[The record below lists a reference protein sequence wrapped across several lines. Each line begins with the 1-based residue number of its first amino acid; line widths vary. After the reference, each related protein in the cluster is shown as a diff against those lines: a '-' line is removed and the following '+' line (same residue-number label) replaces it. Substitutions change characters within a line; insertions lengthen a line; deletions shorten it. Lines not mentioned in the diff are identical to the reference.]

1 MTVRF
6 EFELSDTDAENLI
19 DILRREHTRSMHE
32 AGQCIAKGRE
42 KQADWF
48 NRYADYIDELR
59 AKVSAGSTRVESV
72 L

>member
-6 EFELSDTDAENLI
+6 EFELSDKDAENLI

-32 AGQCIAKGRE
+32 AGQCIAKDRE

-48 NRYADYIDELR
+48 NRYSDYVDELR
-59 AKVSAGSTRVESV
+59 AKVSAGSTRVKSV
-72 L
+72 V